1 MRKMTEAIEVSP
13 SPQKRARRDLARAL
27 SLPLGREAANDAQG
41 TRTDGP
47 GPHGFQKLEEIIREL
62 VRHEVRAEVARLAE
76 TAPASPKYVS
86 VAEYAIARSISA
98 STVRNAIRSGRLPA
112 IRIGA
117 AVRVPVDVE
126 IGSSVAANAN
136 APGASPVARADRILD
151 RKRQSLDAHSRTVA
165 ARADRE

>member
-1 MRKMTEAIEVSP
+1 MTEAIEVSP
-13 SPQKRARRDLARAL
+13 SRQKRARKGLARAL
-27 SLPLGREAANDAQG
+27 SLPLGREATNDAQR

-47 GPHGFQKLEEIIREL
+47 GPHGLQKLEEIIREL

-86 VAEYAIARSISA
+86 VAEYAMARSISA

-112 IRIGA
+112 LRIGV

-126 IGSSVAANAN
+126 MGCPVAANAN
-136 APGASPVARADRILD
+136 GSGANPVARAERIL
-151 RKRQSLDAHSRTVA
+151 SRGS
-165 ARADRE
+165 RSQKP